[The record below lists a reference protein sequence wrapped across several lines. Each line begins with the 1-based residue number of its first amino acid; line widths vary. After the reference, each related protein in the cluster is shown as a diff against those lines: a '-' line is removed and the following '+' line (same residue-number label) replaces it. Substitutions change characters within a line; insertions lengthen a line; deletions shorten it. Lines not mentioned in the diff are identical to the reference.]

1 MIRRPAVN
9 RLAAEAVP
17 PECVCTAQH
26 IEQKKALADIRD
38 MAIRICGK
46 AGSNRQLT
54 DFALDVINRTRG
66 L

>member
-1 MIRRPAVN
+1 MIRRQAD
-9 RLAAEAVP
+9 RLDAEAVP
-17 PECVCTAQH
+17 PECVCTAQQ

-38 MAIRICGK
+38 MAIRVCGK
-46 AGSNRQLT
+46 AGADRQLM